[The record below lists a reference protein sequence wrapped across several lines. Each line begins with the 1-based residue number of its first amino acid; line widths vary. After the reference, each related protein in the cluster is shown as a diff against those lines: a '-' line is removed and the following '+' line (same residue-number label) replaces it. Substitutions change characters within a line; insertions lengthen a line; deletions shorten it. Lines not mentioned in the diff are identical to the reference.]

1 MLQLAP
7 QYQDNVVFVP
17 FNEPE
22 GNMFGTGEWS
32 YDGIS
37 WLDDPTDYFAA
48 WDEVYALIKGKMP
61 SARIAGP
68 EHQHPV
74 RPGQGLPRAHR
85 GRRHRARRH
94 HLARAEPPG
103 AGARAWPRY
112 RGVGEGGVRGHADEG
127 RELPININ
135 EYAFNY
141 HTSVPGQM
149 IQWISAIEE
158 SKVDADIAY
167 WNIDGNL
174 SDSAVQANR
183 GNGQWWLF
191 NAYGPMSGHTVKV
204 TPPFPGEN
212 YTLQGVATLDARKA
226 QARAIFGGAARQ
238 EPRDLRPRARRGVR
252 PRVHATVREIPWTG
266 QLGDSPQPDTSPS

>member
-1 MLQLAP
+1 MLTLP
-7 QYQDNVVFVP
+7 KPYQDHIVFVP

-32 YDGIS
+32 YDGDQ
-37 WLDDPTDYFAA
+37 LAQRPDGLLPA
-48 WDEVYALIKGKMP
+48 WDGVYALIKGKMP

-68 EHQHPV
+68 NTSMLYAQV
-74 RPGQGLPRAHR
+74 QGFLAHTVA
-85 GRRHRARRH
+85 GRHRARRH
-94 HLARAEPPG
+94 DLARAEPPR
-103 AGARAWPRY
+103 AQVRTSVSDATARWRRRALR
-112 RGVGEGGVRGHADEG
+112 RHA
-127 RELPININ
+127 RTRASNLPININ

-149 IQWISAIEE
+149 IQWISAIED

-191 NAYGPMSGHTVKV
+191 NAYGSMS
-204 TPPFPGEN
+204 
-212 YTLQGVATLDARKA
+212 
-226 QARAIFGGAARQ
+226 
-238 EPRDLRPRARRGVR
+238 RPHRRR
-252 PRVHATVREIPWTG
+252 
-266 QLGDSPQPDTSPS
+266 